1 MELASTFVYI
11 FSVYNKIGNPE
22 TKDKIIIQ
30 MLYPNLLPFKI
41 ICITHLSILMVKG
54 VICIL
59 KYILPNYV
67 RIETY
72 SEVFFS
78 FGYLFSIGKNWKR
91 CLVFL
96 LPLCASNINQLSGL
110 P

>member
-78 FGYLFSIGKNWKR
+78 FGYLFSIGKN
-91 CLVFL
+91 
-96 LPLCASNINQLSGL
+96 
-110 P
+110 